1 MDLDRPSALLR
12 GKRLVLGVTGS
23 IAAYKAVSLL
33 RALTGRGASVSV
45 VMTNSATKFL
55 APLTFEVLSG
65 QPVTTGLFEACEE
78 MRHLTVPEGAHAIIV
93 APATANFLAKAAV
106 GLADDVLSTIL
117 LTAQCPLIVVPAM
130 DGGMWEHPT
139 VAEHV
144 RILRARGVVVL
155 DPEEGPLASGQ
166 VAQGRLAA
174 EPRILEA
181 VQALL
186 TPQADWLGQ
195 RVLVSAGPTQ
205 EAIDPVRFIS
215 NRSSGKMGYAIAEAA
230 RDRGGD
236 VVLVTG
242 PTALRPPAGVEVVP
256 VTSAQEMADALG
268 RHFSWATVVVMAAAV
283 ADFRPR
289 EQAARK
295 LKKQGRTSFT
305 LDLEAAP
312 DILAMLS
319 AQRTTQILVGFAAET
334 EDLIS
339 HATAKLVGKGL
350 DAIVANDVTKEGAG
364 FGSDNNA
371 AVMLSRGGRRKELG
385 LMSKRQLADEI
396 LTEVRE
402 LRTAGRPSA
411 ATVEEDSRWDREP
424 TRP

>member
-1 MDLDRPSALLR
+1 MLR
-12 GKRLVLGVTGS
+12 GRRLVLGVTGS

-33 RALTGRGASVSV
+33 RALKSRGASVSV
-45 VMTNSATKFL
+45 VMTNSATKFV

-65 QPVTTGLFEACEE
+65 DRVTTDLFEAREA
-78 MRHLTVPEGAHAIIV
+78 MRHLTVPEGAHAVII

-106 GLADDVLSTIL
+106 GLADDVLSTML
-117 LTAQCPLIVVPAM
+117 LTAQCPLIIAPAM

-139 VAEHV
+139 VVEHV
-144 RILRARGVVVL
+144 RMLRARGVVVL
-155 DPEEGPLASGQ
+155 DPEVGPLASGQ

-181 VQALL
+181 VEALL
-186 TPQADWLGQ
+186 IPQADWSGQ

-230 RDRGGD
+230 RDRGAE

-242 PTALRPPAGVEVVP
+242 PTALVPPVGVEVVS
-256 VTSAQEMADALG
+256 VTSAQQMADSLC
-268 RHFSWATVVVMAAAV
+268 RHFAWATVVVMAAAV

-289 EQAARK
+289 EQAVQK
-295 LKKQGRTSFT
+295 MKKQGRTSLT
-305 LDLEAAP
+305 LDLDVAP

-319 AQRTTQILVGFAAET
+319 AQRTTQVLVGFAAET
-334 EDLIS
+334 EDVVA
-339 HATAKLVGKGL
+339 HAMAKLVGKGL

-364 FGSDNNA
+364 FGSDDNA
-371 AVMLSRGGRRKELG
+371 AVVLSRGGRRKEFG
-385 LMSKRQLADEI
+385 LMSKRRLADHI
-396 LTEVRE
+396 LTEVQN
-402 LRTAGRPSA
+402 LSATCRTSSIRG
-411 ATVEEDSRWDREP
+411 E
-424 TRP
+424 